1 MAMMKN
7 TTPNAQLS
15 FETQA
20 VHGGRDDFRSLGVH
34 APPLDF
40 STTNPVTGIGS
51 ATASLDAMAAGG
63 TPVDGQAI
71 YARLFNPTVD
81 RFEQALAGLENA
93 DAAVAFS
100 SGMAALTACLMAARQ
115 VKPSAAR
122 PHVVAVRPIYG
133 GSDHLLDGDLLG
145 IDTTWARADEVA
157 QAMRPETALVIIETP
172 ANPTLTLVDIEA
184 VVEQA
189 GDAAVLVDSTFATP
203 VLQKPLNHGATL
215 VLHSATKFLGG
226 HGDVMAG
233 VVATSNADWLA
244 ALRQVRVLTGAVL
257 HPLAGYLLHR
267 GLATLPVRVKT
278 AQEGATV
285 LAGRLAEHP
294 AVERVCFPGQAADD
308 PTGLVG
314 RQMSGPGTMVTFEL
328 RGGYDAAAKTVEHLR
343 LITPR
348 GELRVDGQPHPA
360 SRCDDPSDRFRA
372 GTTGRWHLSE
382 HAPAVGRGLE
392 DADDL
397 WQDLDQALTRA
408 LEAPALDGQAFDGQ
422 ASPETAPSPA
432 QDPATQDLAAKDQVL
447 AFASGG

>member
-1 MAMMKN
+1 MMKN
-7 TTPNAQLS
+7 TTPNAQFS

-34 APPLDF
+34 APPLDL

-81 RFEQALAGLENA
+81 RFEQALAGLEGA

-100 SGMAALTACLMAARQ
+100 SGMAALTACLLAARQ
-115 VKPSAAR
+115 VKPTAAR

-133 GSDHLLDGDLLG
+133 GSDHLLDGNLLG
-145 IDTTWARADEVA
+145 IDTTWARAHEVA
-157 QAMRPETALVIIETP
+157 QALRPETALVIIETP

-189 GDAAVLVDSTFATP
+189 GDVAVLVDSTFATP

-233 VVATSNADWLA
+233 VVATSNTDWLA

-285 LAGRLAEHP
+285 LASRLAEHP
-294 AVERVCFPGQAADD
+294 AIERVCFPGLASDD
-308 PTGLVG
+308 PERLVG

-328 RGGYDAAAKTVEHLR
+328 RGGYEAAAKTVEHLR
-343 LITPR
+343 LITPAVSL
-348 GELRVDGQPHPA
+348 GSTDSLIQHPA
-360 SRCDDPSDRFRA
+360 AMTHRIVSEQGQREGGISPSMLR
-372 GTTGRWHLSE
+372 LS
-382 HAPAVGRGLE
+382 VGLE

-397 WQDLDQALTRA
+397 WQDLNQALTRA
-408 LEAPALDGQAFDGQ
+408 MEAPVLDGQVFDGQ
-422 ASPETAPSPA
+422 ASLKTESA
-432 QDPATQDLAAKDQVL
+432 ATQGQVL
-447 AFASGG
+447 AIASGG